1 MPRPVVITG
10 LGVICGLGTTID
22 DYWAAL
28 STGQSAIRPLGRL
41 GEGTRI
47 SIGAVVP
54 DFDPEQYF
62 SSAELPLLD
71 RFSQFALLAASEA
84 LADAGL
90 AAGEDAVTGSAAII
104 GTGCGGKQTDE
115 KTYARIYKEQKSRAH
130 PLTIP
135 KGMPSAA
142 ASHVS
147 RHLGIK
153 GPVFSVTS
161 ACASAAH
168 AVIQGRL
175 LIQSGVIDVALVGG
189 TDAPFTYG
197 LLKAWEALR
206 IISNDTCRPF
216 CRDRSGMVLGEGSG
230 MLVLES
236 EQHALQRG
244 TRIYAELAGCAMTSD
259 AGHITRPDV
268 DGIAHAI
275 SNALKDAGLAA
286 DTVDYVNAHGTGTP
300 ANDQAETEA
309 LHRVFG
315 AHAKALAV
323 SSTKSMHGHA
333 LGAASALELIA
344 TVLAIQKNL
353 IPPTANFTEPGEGC
367 DLDYV
372 PNRARAQRIDI
383 AVSNAF
389 AFGGLNA
396 VLALKSWAY
405 RDGSNGRQGR
415 GYGQCL
421 DSK

>member
-1 MPRPVVITG
+1 
-10 LGVICGLGTTID
+10 LGTTVD
-22 DYWAAL
+22 EYWSAL
-28 STGQSAIRPLGRL
+28 SKGQSAIRSLGHR
-41 GEGTRI
+41 GDGTRI

-54 DFDPEQYF
+54 DYDPEQYF
-62 SSAELPLLD
+62 SSDELPLLD
-71 RFSQFALLAASEA
+71 RFSQFALLATREA
-84 LADAGL
+84 IADAGL
-90 AAGEDAVTGSAAII
+90 VAGEEAITGAAAII

-115 KTYARIYKEQKSRAH
+115 ETYVRLYKKQKFRAH

-142 ASHVS
+142 ASLVS
-147 RHLGIK
+147 RDQGIK

-175 LIQSGVIDVALVGG
+175 MIQSGMIDVALVGG

-206 IISNDTCRPF
+206 VVSNDTCRPF
-216 CRDRSGMVLGEGSG
+216 CKDRSGMVLGEGSG

-236 EQHALQRG
+236 EQHAAQRDA
-244 TRIYAELAGCAMTSD
+244 RIYAELAGCGMTSD

-268 DGIAHAI
+268 DGIARAI
-275 SNALKDAGLAA
+275 SNALEDADLAS

-300 ANDQAETEA
+300 ANDPAETEA

-315 AHAKALAV
+315 THAHALAV

-344 TVLAIQKNL
+344 TVLALQNNL
-353 IPPTANFTEPGEGC
+353 IPPTANFTIPDDEC
-367 DLDYV
+367 DLDYI
-372 PNRARAQRIDI
+372 PNHARAQRIDI
-383 AVSNAF
+383 AVSNTF
-389 AFGGLNA
+389 AFGGLNT
-396 VLALKSWAY
+396 VLVLKA
-405 RDGSNGRQGR
+405 RH
-415 GYGQCL
+415 
-421 DSK
+421 